1 LAYFSATEQ
10 AVVNARQP
18 LALPASGRVQA
29 GGFSGAQLNKHEELA
44 FRGPRPLETYPI
56 NNDLNPQVI
65 RKQSAPVRYT
75 QQVAVRRLNP
85 PTPPPHGDLIVKE
98 FQRQIPAGPP
108 VVLRQ
113 EGRRAAT
120 PPPQVFREA
129 PPAPP
134 PRIPT
139 QVVNV
144 EGTPVPPPA
153 RKVVYEKLAD
163 QPAKPQ
169 NILIEKWLPYKPR
182 TRRVVFQ
189 RSCVPPPPN
198 PRNLVIEWEQPCVQV
213 DQQCIDL
220 GVVDADPQE
229 YVCRYGPE
237 LKRPEEIPPLRQSGG
252 CQSGLQ
258 RSATWGASETL
269 RLEGDVE
276 ALRRVDLVA
285 EGLGEYARFL

>member
-1 LAYFSATEQ
+1 MIIIFLFFFYKS
-10 AVVNARQP
+10 
-18 LALPASGRVQA
+18 
-29 GGFSGAQLNKHEELA
+29 
-44 FRGPRPLETYPI
+44 YPI
-56 NNDLNPQVI
+56 NNDPHPEVI
-65 RKQSAPVRYT
+65 RKQPAPVKYT
-75 QQVAVRRLNP
+75 QQVAVRTLKP
-85 PTPPPHGDLIVKE
+85 PTPVPHGDLIVKE

-139 QVVNV
+139 QLVNV

-153 RKVVYEKLAD
+153 RKVVLEKLPD
-163 QPAKPQ
+163 QPQKPQ
-169 NILIEKWLPYKPR
+169 NILIEKWLPFKPR

-213 DQQCIDL
+213 EQQCVDL
-220 GVVDADPQE
+220 GVVDADPETYARQ
-229 YVCRYGPE
+229 YGPE
-237 LKRPEEIPPLRQSGG
+237 LKRPEEIPPL
-252 CQSGLQ
+252 CQGPACAGLQ
-258 RSATWGASETL
+258 RSATWSAADTL
-269 RLEGDVE
+269 RLTGDVE
-276 ALRRVDLVA
+276 ALRRVDLAA
-285 EGLGEYARFL
+285 EGLADYARFL